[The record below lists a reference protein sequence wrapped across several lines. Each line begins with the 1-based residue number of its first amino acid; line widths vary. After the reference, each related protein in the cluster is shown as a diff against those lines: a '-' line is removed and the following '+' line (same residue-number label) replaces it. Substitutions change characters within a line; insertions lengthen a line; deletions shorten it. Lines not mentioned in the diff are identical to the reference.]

1 MLQIL
6 YKITQRLVV
15 MWRGYTSIQITIH
28 NLYFNQAVILA
39 LVLINFKTVKAFNKT
54 ILLFSKIVCVS

>member
-1 MLQIL
+1 
-6 YKITQRLVV
+6 

-54 ILLFSKIVCVS
+54 IILFSKIVCVS